1 MWSDTIAD
9 MLARIRNAYLTNKK
23 AVDVPYSKT
32 KKKIAQVL
40 QDLEYLSSIK
50 VQEEGVKKKLVIKL
64 KYKDDEAAIRNLERV
79 SKPGCRIYVTHDKL
93 PVVLSG
99 YGQAIVSTSRGIMT
113 ANEARKKGIGGELI
127 CKVW

>member
-32 KKKIAQVL
+32 KEKIAQVL

-99 YGQAIVSTSRGIMT
+99 YGQAIVSTSKGIMT
-113 ANEARKKGIGGELI
+113 ANDARKKGIGGELI